1 MLLGYYN
8 SFINECKEVFHVTF
22 IDKVKQ
28 LIDRDGISANKLF
41 ADIGLSH
48 NTMRNWIDKGQTPSS
63 DTVAKIAKYF
73 NISSDYLLGIETE
86 KAAQGI
92 TLNDFEIG
100 DYKLSA
106 ITEYSEEEKQEF
118 LRLAKMFDDSVK
130 LKKQE
135 E

>member
-1 MLLGYYN
+1 M
-8 SFINECKEVFHVTF
+8 TF